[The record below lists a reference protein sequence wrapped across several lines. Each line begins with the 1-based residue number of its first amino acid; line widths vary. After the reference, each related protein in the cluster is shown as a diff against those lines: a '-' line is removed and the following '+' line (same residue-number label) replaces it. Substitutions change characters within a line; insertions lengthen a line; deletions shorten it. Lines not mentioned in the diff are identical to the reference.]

1 MTVFVSYNL
10 FLRAEKYLSPAK
22 GFFMTLLM
30 PSVRVTADVYA
41 YMFFCDFF
49 NFLVVI
55 FGFASFGV
63 STFMIELSDLLSYKF
78 FCSRVK

>member
-1 MTVFVSYNL
+1 
-10 FLRAEKYLSPAK
+10 
-22 GFFMTLLM
+22 MTLLE

-63 STFMIELSDLLSYKF
+63 SYKQTEFIRLNTQKVIFHVINF
-78 FCSRVK
+78 FFIQFKLV

>member
-1 MTVFVSYNL
+1 
-10 FLRAEKYLSPAK
+10 
-22 GFFMTLLM
+22 MTLLE

-63 STFMIELSDLLSYKF
+63 SFNFNNVPQYLTTILLQY
-78 FCSRVK
+78 VKYFHWFD

>member
-1 MTVFVSYNL
+1 MLKCGYPLSYKSFPLL
-10 FLRAEKYLSPAK
+10 FFLDFRATKYFNPAK
-22 GFFMTLLM
+22 GFFMTLLE

-63 STFMIELSDLLSYKF
+63 SINSKN
-78 FCSRVK
+78 VP

>member
-1 MTVFVSYNL
+1 
-10 FLRAEKYLSPAK
+10 
-22 GFFMTLLM
+22 MTLLE

-63 STFMIELSDLLSYKF
+63 SFNCKNVPQYLATKLRMLSISTCLIDHK
-78 FCSRVK
+78 